1 MTVVG
6 HPYQHD
12 PEMAPDSAFEPGRL
26 AHLVVGNE
34 GRLLDARRTPVRVVG
49 LRPELAFFEVEVL
62 AFEDRGARW
71 ELPIDDV
78 DRFQFAHDSTQAD
91 AATVAQYEDVN
102 RRFDSMVEIPIVEDR
117 RADTMVRLAREREAA
132 AVWFEEHSVWARTD
146 RSLPLRA
153 LTGDPRLFEDLATF
167 FASRGLTTI
176 ETAFTG
182 RYVSNP
188 SAGEEVKG
196 HAVVAAELGL
206 AAYRGP
212 AIRDPASFDGDWSRE
227 RRAEHLLARLAFVSA
242 LFTVAGRPVVELY
255 RGLSFDGP
263 VNWRPAGTFV
273 SATFHRPIAEA
284 QAELGPNRS
293 AGVLFIQRVQV
304 ERLLMT
310 YFETTAMNTPFQE
323 AEAVVLAWPTAL
335 F

>member
-6 HPYQHD
+6 RLYEHD
-12 PEMAPDSAFEPGRL
+12 PEMAPDSAFEPGQL

-49 LRPELAFFEVEVL
+49 LRPELALFEIEVL

-71 ELPIDDV
+71 ELPMDDV
-78 DRFQFAHDSTQAD
+78 ARFQFAQNAIPAD
-91 AATVAQYEDVN
+91 AATLAQYEDSM
-102 RRFDSMVEIPIVEDR
+102 RRFESVLEIPIVEDR
-117 RADTMVRLAREREAA
+117 RADTLVRLAREREEAA
-132 AVWFEEHSVWARTD
+132 AWFEEHSVWARTD
-146 RSLPLRA
+146 RSLPVHA

-167 FASRGLTTI
+167 FASRGMTTI
-176 ETAFTG
+176 ETAFTA

-212 AIRDPASFDGDWSRE
+212 AIRDPASFEGDWSRE
-227 RRAEHLLARLAFVSA
+227 RRAEHLVARLAFVSA
-242 LFTVAGRPVVELY
+242 MFTFAGQPVVELF

-263 VNWRPAGTFV
+263 VDWRPAGTFV

-284 QAELGPNRS
+284 QAELGPHRS
-293 AGVLFIQRVQV
+293 AGVLFSQRVEV

-310 YFETTAMNTPFQE
+310 YFETAAMNTPFQE
-323 AEAVVLAWPTAL
+323 AEAVVLASPTAL